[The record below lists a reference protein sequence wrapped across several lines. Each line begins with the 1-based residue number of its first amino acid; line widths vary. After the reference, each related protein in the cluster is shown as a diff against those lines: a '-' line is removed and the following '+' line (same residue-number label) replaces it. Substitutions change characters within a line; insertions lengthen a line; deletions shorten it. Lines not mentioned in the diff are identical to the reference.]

1 MMVVDQV
8 EVLVPLHSVLVA
20 VDQVVAV
27 PVVAVTMVVAGCQ
40 PVAMVVVVMVHV
52 SMVVVPVAM
61 VVDQVVVSTVAL
73 AVLSAAVVALTTV
86 KALAPVSVVVA
97 LADCNLA
104 GPLCATGHCH
114 ELVLRRPGHQ
124 PAAESSQLPWPE
136 SSLQPSS
143 APCRYLHPWPP

>member
-1 MMVVDQV
+1 MVVDQV

-40 PVAMVVVVMVHV
+40 PVAMVVVVMV
-52 SMVVVPVAM
+52 PVAM
-61 VVDQVVVSTVAL
+61 VVVVVVSTVAL

-124 PAAESSQLPWPE
+124 PAAESSQLSWPE

-143 APCRYLHPWPP
+143 APR

>member
-27 PVVAVTMVVAGCQ
+27 PVVAVDQV
-40 PVAMVVVVMVHV
+40 
-52 SMVVVPVAM
+52 VVVPVVA
-61 VVDQVVVSTVAL
+61 VTVCVVVVA
-73 AVLSAAVVALTTV
+73 VP
-86 KALAPVSVVVA
+86 LAPVSVVVA

-104 GPLCATGHCH
+104 GPLCATCH
-114 ELVLRRPGHQ
+114 SPELVLRRPGHQ

-143 APCRYLHPWPP
+143 APC